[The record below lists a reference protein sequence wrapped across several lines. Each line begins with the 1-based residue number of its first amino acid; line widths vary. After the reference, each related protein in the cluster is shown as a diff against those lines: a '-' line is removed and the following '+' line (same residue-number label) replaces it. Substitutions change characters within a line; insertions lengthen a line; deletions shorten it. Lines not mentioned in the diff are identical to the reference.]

1 MAPAENLP
9 GIIFV
14 IIGPGGAGK
23 NAIMKA
29 VIAAIPALKQLATAT
44 TRPMR
49 ADEKQ
54 GREHVF
60 VSARRFQEMISNN
73 ELLEHQEVTPGK
85 HYGIPRRAVW
95 EALTAGAARIADI
108 EVLGA
113 IELADAYPQNVV
125 QIFVTVPGDD
135 IARQMAVLEE
145 RMRGRAD
152 EATDIEQRLERART
166 LELPYQT
173 RCDYI
178 VVNDDLARAIEK
190 TAAIIR
196 REMAERQLQEVNP

>member
-1 MAPAENLP
+1 M
-9 GIIFV
+9 
-14 IIGPGGAGK
+14 IGPGGAGK

-29 VIAAIPALKQLATAT
+29 VMAAFPAIQQLATAT

-49 ADEKQ
+49 ANEKQ
-54 GREHVF
+54 GREHLF
-60 VSARRFQEMISNN
+60 VNERQFRRMISNN

-85 HYGIPRRAVW
+85 FYGIPRQTVM

-113 IELADAYPQNVV
+113 IELVAAYPKNIV
-125 QIFVTVPGDD
+125 QVFVTVPG
-135 IARQMAVLEE
+135 ANSAEQLAVLEE

-152 EATDIEQRLERART
+152 KTTDIAQRLARART

-173 RCDYI
+173 RCDYV
-178 VVNDDLARAIEK
+178 VVNDDLTKAIK
-190 TAAIIR
+190 TTAAIIR
-196 REMAERQLQEVNP
+196 REMAARQLQGVGS

>member
-1 MAPAENLP
+1 MAPAEKLP

-29 VIAAIPALKQLATAT
+29 VIAATPALQQLATAT

-49 ADEKQ
+49 ADEQQ
-54 GREHVF
+54 GREHLF
-60 VSARRFQEMISNN
+60 VSAQRFQEMISRD

-85 HYGIPRRAVW
+85 FYGIPRQTVLDV
-95 EALTAGAARIADI
+95 LTAGAVRIADI

-113 IELADAYPQNVV
+113 MELAAAFPQNVV
-125 QIFVTVPGDD
+125 QVFVTVPGDN
-135 IARQMAVLEE
+135 IAQQMALLEE
-145 RMRGRAD
+145 RMRARAD
-152 EATDIEQRLERART
+152 EATDIEQRLKRARA

-178 VVNDDLARAIEK
+178 VVNDDLARAIET
-190 TAAIIR
+190 TAAIIHH
-196 REMAERQLQEVNP
+196 EMAERQLQEARP

>member
-29 VIAAIPALKQLATAT
+29 VIAAIPALRQLATAT

-54 GREHVF
+54 GREHLF
-60 VSARRFQEMISNN
+60 VNEQEFHEMISRN

-85 HYGIPRRAVW
+85 FYGIPRRTVL
-95 EALTAGAARIADI
+95 EALSAGAARIADI

-113 IELADAYPQNVV
+113 IELAAAYPENVV
-125 QIFVTVPGDD
+125 QVFVTVPGDD
-135 IARQMAVLEE
+135 IAKQITVLEE
-145 RMRGRAD
+145 RMRRRAD
-152 EATDIEQRLERART
+152 QATDIGQRLERARM
-166 LELPYQT
+166 LELPYQA

-178 VVNDDLARAIEK
+178 VVNDDLAQAIET

-196 REMAERQLQEVNP
+196 REMAERQLQIART

>member
-1 MAPAENLP
+1 MSLSESLP
-9 GIIFV
+9 GVIFV
-14 IIGPGGAGK
+14 MIGPGGAGK

-29 VIAAIPALKQLATAT
+29 VISAMPAIQQLATAT

-49 ADEKQ
+49 ADEQQ
-54 GREHVF
+54 GREHLF
-60 VSARRFQEMISNN
+60 VSEQTFRKMIRDD

-85 HYGIPRRAVW
+85 LYGIPRQTVIDGLR
-95 EALTAGAARIADI
+95 AGAARIADI

-113 IELADAYPQNVV
+113 IELAAAYPRNVV
-125 QIFVTVPGDD
+125 QLFVTVPGADSAAQLD
-135 IARQMAVLEE
+135 LLGE

-152 EATDIEQRLERART
+152 AATDIEQRLERART

-178 VVNDDLARAIEK
+178 VVNDNLAQAIET
-190 TAAIIR
+190 TASFIR
-196 REMAERQLQEVNP
+196 REMAARQLQAAGL

>member
-1 MAPAENLP
+1 MASAENLP

-49 ADEKQ
+49 ADEQQ

-60 VSARRFQEMISNN
+60 VSAQRFQEMISHN

-85 HYGIPRRAVW
+85 RYGIPRRAVL

-113 IELADAYPQNVV
+113 IELAAAFPQNVV
-125 QIFVTVPGDD
+125 QVFVTVPGGD
-135 IARQMAVLEE
+135 IAQQMTLLEE

-173 RCDYI
+173 HCDYI
-178 VVNDDLARAIEK
+178 VVNDDLAQAIEA
-190 TAAIIR
+190 TAAIVR
-196 REMAERQLQEVNP
+196 REMVERQLQVAIT

>member
-1 MAPAENLP
+1 MASAENLP

-29 VIAAIPALKQLATAT
+29 VIAATPALQQLATAT
-44 TRPMR
+44 TRLMR
-49 ADEKQ
+49 ADEMQ
-54 GREHVF
+54 GREHLF
-60 VSARRFQEMISNN
+60 VSAQQFQEMISRD

-85 HYGIPRRAVW
+85 HYGIPRRTVL
-95 EALTAGAARIADI
+95 EVLTAGAARIADI

-113 IELADAYPQNVV
+113 IELAAAYPRNVV
-125 QIFVTVPGDD
+125 QVFITVPGDD
-135 IARQMAVLEE
+135 IAQQMAVLEA
-145 RMRGRAD
+145 RMRARAD
-152 EATDIEQRLERART
+152 EATDIGQRLKRART

-178 VVNDDLARAIEK
+178 VVNDDLAQAIET

-196 REMAERQLQEVNP
+196 REMVERQLQEARL

>member
-1 MAPAENLP
+1 MARAEKLP

-29 VIAAIPALKQLATAT
+29 VIATIPALKQLATAT

-49 ADEKQ
+49 VDETQ
-54 GREHVF
+54 GREHLF
-60 VSARRFQEMISNN
+60 VSARQFQAMIDQN

-85 HYGIPRRAVW
+85 FYGIPHRTVL
-95 EALTAGAARIADI
+95 EALSAGAARIADI

-113 IELADAYPQNVV
+113 IELAAAYPQNVV
-125 QIFVTVPGDD
+125 QVFVTVPGDD
-135 IARQMAVLEE
+135 IAQQMALLEA
-145 RMRGRAD
+145 RMRRRAD

-166 LELPYQT
+166 LELPYQA

-178 VVNDDLARAIEK
+178 VVNDDLAQAIET
-190 TAAIIR
+190 TAAIVR
-196 REMAERQLQEVNP
+196 REMVERQLQAARI

>member
-1 MAPAENLP
+1 MALSENLP
-9 GIIFV
+9 GVIFV
-14 IIGPGGAGK
+14 MIGPGGAGK

-29 VIAAIPALKQLATAT
+29 IISAVPVIQQLPTAT

-54 GREHVF
+54 GREHLF
-60 VSARRFQEMISNN
+60 VSERAFRLMIHND

-85 HYGIPRRAVW
+85 FYGIPRRTVL
-95 EALTAGAARIADI
+95 ESLMAGAARIADI

-113 IELADAYPQNVV
+113 IELASAYPSNVV
-125 QIFVTVPGDD
+125 QIFVTVPG
-135 IARQMAVLEE
+135 AGGAAQLALLEE

-152 EATDIEQRLERART
+152 KATDIKQRLERAKT

-173 RCDYI
+173 RCDYR
-178 VVNDDLARAIEK
+178 VVNDDLAQAIER
-190 TAAIIR
+190 TSDIIR
-196 REMAERQLQEVNP
+196 RELARRQVQGAKR

>member
-1 MAPAENLP
+1 MSLVENLP
-9 GIIFV
+9 GLIFV
-14 IIGPGGAGK
+14 LIGPGGAGK

-29 VIAAIPALKQLATAT
+29 VIAAIPAVKQLATAT

-54 GREHVF
+54 GREHLF
-60 VSARRFQEMISNN
+60 VSAQRFQEMISRN

-85 HYGIPRRAVW
+85 HYGIPRRMVLD
-95 EALTAGAARIADI
+95 ALTAGAARIADI

-113 IELADAYPQNVV
+113 IELAAAYQQNVV
-125 QIFVTVPGDD
+125 QVFVTVPGCD
-135 IARQMAVLEE
+135 IARQLTVLEK

-152 EATDIEQRLERART
+152 QATDIEERLERART
-166 LELPYQT
+166 LELPYQN

-178 VVNDDLARAIEK
+178 VVNDDLSQAIG
-190 TAAIIR
+190 TTSAIIR
-196 REMAERQLQEVNP
+196 REMVERQLQSMRT

>member
-29 VIAAIPALKQLATAT
+29 VIASTPALQQLATAT

-60 VSARRFQEMISNN
+60 VSAQQFHEMISND

-85 HYGIPRRAVW
+85 HYGIPRQTVL
-95 EALTAGAARIADI
+95 EVLTAGAARIADI

-113 IELADAYPQNVV
+113 IELATAYPQNVV
-125 QIFVTVPGDD
+125 QIFVTVPGAD
-135 IARQMAVLEE
+135 IANQMALLEA
-145 RMRGRAD
+145 RMRSRAD
-152 EATDIEQRLERART
+152 KATDIEQRLERARA
-166 LELPYQT
+166 LELPYQS
-173 RCDYI
+173 RCDYV
-178 VVNDDLARAIEK
+178 VVNDDLAQAIEA

-196 REMAERQLQEVNP
+196 REMAERQMQEVNP

>member
-1 MAPAENLP
+1 MTPSENLP

-29 VIAAIPALKQLATAT
+29 VIAAIPALKQLATAA

-54 GREHVF
+54 GREHIF
-60 VSARRFQEMISNN
+60 VSEQRFQEMISRN

-85 HYGIPRRAVW
+85 FYGIPRRTVLEVLA
-95 EALTAGAARIADI
+95 AGAARIADI

-113 IELADAYPQNVV
+113 IELAAAYPQNVV
-125 QIFVTVPGDD
+125 QVFVTAPGDD
-135 IARQMAVLEE
+135 IAQQMAVLEA

-178 VVNDDLARAIEK
+178 VVNDDLAQAIES

-196 REMAERQLQEVNP
+196 REMVDRQLQEARP